1 MKEDATVTPEPGAEK
16 EIEIAAGGGG
26 APDSGDTTKSA
37 SDSGSESSRSREGRE
52 GREGPH
58 SALTQK
64 LAGILGGGRPGSGL
78 GSRKDSG
85 SSTPARSEALEYLCA
100 SFVQSNNN
108 NKADCENK
116 MSIVCHYNPIM
127 DEYNRSLHLIYFYNR
142 KLRIIFLDSRHM
154 FAD

>member
-1 MKEDATVTPEPGAEK
+1 MKEDATATPEPGAEK

-37 SDSGSESSRSREGRE
+37 SDSGSESSRSREGC
-52 GREGPH
+52 PQ

-64 LAGILGGGRPGSGL
+64 LAGILGGPRPGSGL

-85 SSTPARSEALEYLCA
+85 SSTPARGEALEYLCA
-100 SFVQSNNN
+100 SFVQSSNN

-116 MSIVCHYNPIM
+116 MSIICHYNPIM
-127 DEYNRSLHLIYFYNR
+127 DEYNR
-142 KLRIIFLDSRHM
+142 
-154 FAD
+154 